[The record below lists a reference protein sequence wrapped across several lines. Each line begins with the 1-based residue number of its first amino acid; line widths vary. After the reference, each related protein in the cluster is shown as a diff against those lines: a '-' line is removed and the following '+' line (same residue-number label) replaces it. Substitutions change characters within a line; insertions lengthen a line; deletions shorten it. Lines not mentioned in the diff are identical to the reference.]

1 MVNTQKNAWAKRGN
15 KPQRMMEFL
24 DSSLINPGFHNESFR
39 INDEPIPKREEVNE
53 RDMTLKILT

>member
-1 MVNTQKNAWAKRGN
+1 
-15 KPQRMMEFL
+15 MMEFL